1 MSAKRDARPMWGK
14 VTLLAAAIAALLGL
28 RVGDAIANT
37 YTVTNCLDDG
47 TGGTLRS
54 QILAVPSPGID
65 PAPVIDMTGLECSTI
80 TLSQSN
86 GQINVEHPV
95 AIYGPT
101 SHTLDVVGA
110 ECANQYQCENRV
122 FRNNNFNILVIHDLS
137 IGGGR
142 EALDGNAYG
151 GCIYSKG
158 GVELHNVRV
167 HDCTASSA
175 TANAAGGA
183 IFAQI
188 NATLDRSTVTASVAQ
203 APAHA
208 GRGGGI
214 AAQSNISLAYST
226 LSFNQASGPGGGA
239 FARRGGLVNAS
250 TISNNTADTVAG
262 LDIKVFQVYS
272 ATSALTIKNS
282 TISGNTATTT
292 ADGLYTTAGLFTT
305 AGFVTISNST
315 IAFNTVQ
322 GTSGAAGVELSHYS
336 TSDSV
341 TLQST
346 IISGN
351 FAGAYE
357 RDFASI
363 AGATATFVTGTNNL
377 VGQSFGYPA
386 VATSSACPLLGPLR
400 DNGGLTLTHALL
412 SGSPAID
419 TGNNTAS
426 SLNYDQRG
434 SAATNGTLDYPRM
447 SGTTDIGAYEVQKA
461 EVVFDA
467 GFDGCAPPS

>member
-14 VTLLAAAIAALLGL
+14 VTLLAAAITALLGL
-28 RVGDAIANT
+28 RVGDVAANT
-37 YTVTNCLDDG
+37 YTVTSCEDDG
-47 TGGTLRS
+47 TSGTLRG
-54 QILAVPSPGID
+54 QILAVPSPGMD
-65 PAPVIDMTGLECSTI
+65 PGPVIDMRNLSCSTI
-80 TLSQSN
+80 TLSPTY
-86 GQINVEHPV
+86 GQINVEHPLT
-95 AIYGPT
+95 IYGPT
-101 SHTLDVVGA
+101 SHMLDVVA
-110 ECANQYQCENRV
+110 ATCANLYSCEYRV
-122 FRNNNFNILVIHDLS
+122 FRNNNFNILAIHDLS

-188 NATLDRSTVTASVAQ
+188 NATLDRSTVTASTAQ
-203 APAHA
+203 APAYA

-214 AAQSNISLAYST
+214 AAQSNISLAHST

-239 FARRGGLVNAS
+239 FASRGGLINAS
-250 TISNNTADTVAG
+250 TISNNTASTAAG
-262 LDIKVFQVYS
+262 LDIKVLQVYS
-272 ATSALTIKNS
+272 ASSALTVKNS
-282 TISGNTATTT
+282 TISGNTA
-292 ADGLYTTAGLFTT
+292 AGIVSGLYSS

-322 GTSGAAGVELSHYS
+322 TTSGAAGVKLGHYS
-336 TSDSV
+336 SADSV

-351 FAGAYE
+351 FAGASE
-357 RDFASI
+357 RDFDSVG
-363 AGATATFVTGTNNL
+363 GAAATFATGSDNI

-400 DNGGLTLTHALL
+400 DNGGLTPTHALL

-419 TGNNTAS
+419 AGNNVYIPALS
-426 SLNYDQRG
+426 WDQRG
-434 SAATNGTLDYPRM
+434 SEATNGTLDYPRM
-447 SGTTDIGAYEVQKA
+447 SGTTDIGAYEVQK
-461 EVVFDA
+461 EEIVFNA
-467 GFDGCAPPS
+467 GFDGCAAPS